1 MPSSASPSS
10 VAKVP
15 PARRYLDQIGP
26 LRRSSSRHANTPSSA
41 LRQVIVTGIEPR
53 LSAISI
59 VTRARIA
66 SIELAIAA
74 HLLVSRLFALASILT
89 RHSRAKNFYKKNFF
103 FETEPLSDGPASM
116 ARPGPFR
123 PHTGGRVTLLFAR
136 TGLVCR
142 GPRPPPGRPV
152 GKPHRGPRARI
163 LLADP
168 CYAAKGRAQ

>member
-41 LRQVIVTGIEPR
+41 LWQAIVTGIEPR

-59 VTRARIA
+59 VTRARIT

-74 HLLVSRLFALASILT
+74 HLLVSRFFALASILT
-89 RHSRAKNFYKKNFF
+89 RHSRAKNFYKKKI

-116 ARPGPFR
+116 ARPEPFR